1 MRTVKIIDITGVLH
15 NGMWNYEP
23 PFTELNIRP
32 LPEVDWVETKVYCD
46 IFDGIHSQSGTY
58 LETPAHLLGDKSYP
72 LQAVPI
78 EKLVDIDARV
88 IKLSGFDIEGERL
101 PITREMLEKEDIEE
115 GVSVLISCDW
125 GKHWRDPRYLSASPY
140 FTYEA
145 MEYIVSKKPF
155 LLGTDFARW
164 ENLDNPEGFFPMFYD
179 ADILMLAPCVNLE
192 KIQSEKVKL
201 TALPLHIE
209 KTCCAPCRAFV
220 KE

>member
-1 MRTVKIIDITGVLH
+1 MKVIDITGVLY

-23 PFTELNIRP
+23 PFPTLAIRP
-32 LPEVDWVETKVYCD
+32 LPEVEWVETKVYCD

-72 LQAVPI
+72 L
-78 EKLVDIDARV
+78 E
-88 IKLSGFDIEGERL
+88 ERCA
-101 PITREMLEKEDIEE
+101 ITREMLERENIEE
-115 GVSVLISCDW
+115 GKALLISCNW
-125 GKHWRDPRYLSASPY
+125 GRHWRDSRYLSASPY

-145 MEYIVSKKPF
+145 MEYIVSKKPP

-164 ENLDNPEGFFPMFYD
+164 ENLDAPEGFFPMFYD
-179 ADILMLAPCVNLE
+179 ANILMLAPCVNLE
-192 KIQSEKVKL
+192 KIEKKNVSL
-201 TALPLHIE
+201 TALPLNIE